1 MLAHQTSPP
10 PDDIPFGERSQGVGI
25 ARRPAPGARCA
36 HIHEGRRLCHPEAHI
51 DCSRR
56 SGSRARDRRRRR
68 RGLGRASG
76 PHTSQAD
83 RLRAIERT
91 RLKALVDADTA
102 KARPLIADDF
112 ELINPASAGT
122 FSRKDYLGAVQAGV
136 IDYLVFEPAS
146 PIRVRLHGD
155 SASLRFMVNF
165 DLTVGGDR
173 FTHQAWVGELY
184 ERRHGHW
191 RIVWEQATAIPN
203 DFDLFAAS
211 IRPPAH

>member
-1 MLAHQTSPP
+1 MPSRGSHRLLATLVLALV
-10 PDDIPFGERSQGVGI
+10 IAGGAVAASQ
-25 ARRPAPGARCA
+25 
-36 HIHEGRRLCHPEAHI
+36 
-51 DCSRR
+51 
-56 SGSRARDRRRRR
+56 
-68 RGLGRASG
+68 ASG
-76 PHTSQAD
+76 RHTSQAD

-91 RLKALVDADTA
+91 RLKALVAADTT
-102 KARPLIADDF
+102 KARTLIADDF
-112 ELINPASAGT
+112 QLVNPGGGT
-122 FSRKDYLGAVQAGV
+122 SNRKDYMDALQAGV

-146 PIRVRLHGD
+146 PIAVRLHGD

-173 FTHQAWVGELY
+173 FTHQAWLTELY

-211 IRPPAH
+211 IRPPH